1 MYVTSRTLAALA
13 KEGIAYHKL
22 GKLEY
27 MIIIIIIKRC
37 VTVISFL
44 VAYVNRYGVPIYAL
58 ICTSAVSLVCFL
70 TSFIP
75 GSALFLVLCDL
86 GGIAGLVSIS
96 IESL

>member
-13 KEGIAYHKL
+13 KEGIAHRKL

-27 MIIIIIIKRC
+27 MMIIIKSC
-37 VTVISFL
+37 VTVMVSSL

-96 IESL
+96 ILV